1 MLLASGLDR
10 IDSISNDPKLDFKEI
25 SNLILA
31 TEQLLHQHSSTSV
44 NYDLI
49 DPLRQRLQNCRARIS
64 QKILSTFEHSIDK
77 GSGKLTIE
85 DPTDLFACCLAADV
99 LENNLR

>member
-1 MLLASGLDR
+1 MDR

-31 TEQLLHQHSSTSV
+31 TEQLLEQHCDNNV
-44 NYDLI
+44 NYELVG
-49 DPLRQRLQNCRARIS
+49 PLRQRLQNCRARIG
-64 QKILSTFEHSIDK
+64 QKILSTFESCIDK

-85 DPTDLFACCLAADV
+85 DPTDLFSCCLAADV

>member
-1 MLLASGLDR
+1 MDR
-10 IDSISNDPKLDFKEI
+10 IDSISNNSKLDFKEI

-31 TEQLLHQHSSTSV
+31 TEQLLQQHCDNNI

-49 DPLRQRLQNCRARIS
+49 GPLTQRLQNCRARIG
-64 QKILSTFEHSIDK
+64 QKILLTFDSCIDK